1 MNELMTHENEWVLR
15 FDRSLDR
22 MLAALNR
29 LGKESRPLL
38 NGERYLTDKEV
49 GARLKVSRRT
59 LQNYRNAGRIPY
71 ILLGGKLLYRE
82 SDIER
87 RLMEG
92 DRPAAVRM

>member
-1 MNELMTHENEWVLR
+1 
-15 FDRSLDR
+15 

-71 ILLGGKLLYRE
+71 ILLAASCSTVSRTLRGCSWRATVL
-82 SDIER
+82 
-87 RLMEG
+87 RLSG
-92 DRPAAVRM
+92 CDGQQS